1 MMVNI
6 CENGPDKARSEVRRQ
21 KLIIPM
27 MMMMIVMMIV
37 MMMVMMM
44 VMTMTMIQLLYLK
57 MGNDNEI

>member
-27 MMMMIVMMIV
+27 MMMMMMMIV
-37 MMMVMMM
+37 MMIVMMM

-57 MGNDNEI
+57 MSNDNEI